1 MQENKIKIAFFIG
14 NFPKISESW
23 FIEQLTNLLDM
34 GLDIDIFAFNKGTE
48 GDVSDL
54 VLKYKLLDKTT
65 YLEFP
70 KNHLRRIYLIMK
82 YSLKLLIFK
91 PSLLLKIFH
100 YSYKSGEIFS
110 GKYLLYTGPLVNKM
124 KKYKVIHCHFG
135 MIANRYL
142 KIREI
147 MSLDQKLITTFY
159 GQDSSKYIKAKGLQ
173 VYDNLKKYCDIF
185 LLMTEEMKERFIK
198 LGFPKEKLFVHYTG
212 LNIDHY
218 NFQQRKY
225 DGKDIFR
232 IVSVGRFVEKKG
244 FEDLLRAVAIV
255 FKNFSKIEL
264 NIVGGG
270 DDEYFR
276 GLSDLAKNLGLSENV
291 IFYGMISHDEMI
303 ELLSHVHLMVQL
315 SKTARDGDTDDLPF
329 VLLEGQMTGLPVIST
344 RHVGIP
350 DGIMDGD
357 SGFLVPEGDF
367 NVAADKILYF
377 INQPDKIFD
386 FSLSAHNFVK
396 NKFNLSKLNN
406 NLKNIYYSNK

>member
-23 FIEQLTNLLDM
+23 FIEQLTALLDM
-34 GLDIDIFAFNKGTE
+34 GLDIDIFAFDRGEAK
-48 GDVSDL
+48 DISDL
-54 VLKYKLLDKTT
+54 VLKYQLLDKTT

-70 KNHLRRIYLIMK
+70 KNHLRRICLIIK
-82 YSLKLLIFK
+82 YFFKILILK
-91 PSLLLKIFH
+91 PNLLLKIFR
-100 YSYKSGEIFS
+100 YGCKSGDIFS
-110 GKYLLYTGPLVNKM
+110 GKYLLYVGPLLNKID
-124 KKYKVIHCHFG
+124 KYQVIHCHFG

-147 MSLDQKLITTFY
+147 MSLEQKLITTFY
-159 GQDSSKYIKAKGLQ
+159 GQDSSKYIKAKGLR

-225 DGKDIFR
+225 DGKDIFK

-255 FKNFSKIEL
+255 FKNFPKIEL
-264 NIVGGG
+264 NVVGGG
-270 DDEYFR
+270 DDEYFER
-276 GLSDLAKNLGLSENV
+276 LLDLAKNLGLSKNV
-291 IFYGMISHDEMI
+291 IFHGMISHDEMI
-303 ELLSHVHLMVQL
+303 GLLSRVHLMVQL
-315 SKTARDGDTDDLPF
+315 SKTAQDGDTDDLPF

-350 DGIMDGD
+350 DGIMDGN

-367 NVAADKILYF
+367 NAAADKILYF
-377 INQPDKIFD
+377 INQSNKISE
-386 FSLSAHNFVK
+386 FSLFAHNFVK
-396 NKFNLSKLNN
+396 NKFDLSKINS
-406 NLKNIYYSNK
+406 NLKGIYYSNK

>member
-23 FIEQLTNLLDM
+23 FIEQLTALLDM
-34 GLDIDIFAFNKGTE
+34 GLDIDIFAFDRGEAK
-48 GDVSDL
+48 DISDL
-54 VLKYKLLDKTT
+54 VLKYQLLDKTT

-70 KNHLRRIYLIMK
+70 KNHLRRICLIIK
-82 YSLKLLIFK
+82 YFFKILILK
-91 PSLLLKIFH
+91 PNLLLKIFR
-100 YSYKSGEIFS
+100 YGCKSGDIFS
-110 GKYLLYTGPLVNKM
+110 GKYLLYVGPLLNKID
-124 KKYKVIHCHFG
+124 KYQVIHCHFG

-147 MSLDQKLITTFY
+147 MSLEQKLITTFY
-159 GQDSSKYIKAKGLQ
+159 GQDSSKYIKAKGLR
-173 VYDNLKKYCDIF
+173 VYDSLKKYCDIF

-212 LNIDHY
+212 LNINHY

-255 FKNFSKIEL
+255 FKNFPKIEL
-264 NIVGGG
+264 NVVGGG
-270 DDEYFR
+270 DDEYFER
-276 GLSDLAKNLGLSENV
+276 LLDLAKNLGLSKNV
-291 IFYGMISHDEMI
+291 IFHGMISHDEMI
-303 ELLSHVHLMVQL
+303 GLLSRVHLMVQL
-315 SKTARDGDTDDLPF
+315 SKTAQDGDTDDLPF

-350 DGIMDGD
+350 DGIMDGN

-367 NVAADKILYF
+367 NAAADKILYF
-377 INQPDKIFD
+377 INQSNKISE
-386 FSLSAHNFVK
+386 FSLFAHNFVK
-396 NKFNLSKLNN
+396 NKFNLSKINSD
-406 NLKNIYYSNK
+406 LKRIYYSNK